1 MIRALYISPSTHL
14 GTLTMERKWVSS
26 LPTCKTPNSHKIPL
40 LLPIMLFFLL
50 NHLSKSAATETEP
63 VLLHSKDKTS
73 LLLFKSQIQDP
84 NRWLN
89 DWESPGSNWTGLTFS
104 NRSGRV
110 TSLNLTRMNLSGLVH
125 PSLCRLLKLETLVLS
140 HNQFYGTI
148 PLCLGRLL
156 YLKTL
161 DLGHNMLRGVVP
173 SSLMRLCRLT
183 EFSLNANHDLNDT
196 VPHWIGNFS
205 MKLEKIDLGFGSFW
219 GEIPQSLY
227 YLKSLKYLDLSHNNL
242 WGNLGDFYQS
252 LVYLNLEANSLSGT
266 LPCLLASAE
275 SISVLN

>member
-1 MIRALYISPSTHL
+1 
-14 GTLTMERKWVSS
+14 MERKWVSS

-50 NHLSKSAATETEP
+50 NPLSKSAATETEP

-84 NRWLN
+84 NRWLT

-161 DLGHNMLRGVVP
+161 DLSHNMLRRGVP
-173 SSLMRLCRLT
+173 SSLMRLSKLT
-183 EFSLNANHDLNDT
+183 ELSLNANHDLNDT

-205 MKLEKIDLGFGSFW
+205 MKLEKIDLGGNSSELVVF
-219 GEIPQSLY
+219 EIA
-227 YLKSLKYLDLSHNNL
+227 KV
-242 WGNLGDFYQS
+242 F
-252 LVYLNLEANSLSGT
+252 GT
-266 LPCLLASAE
+266 LSQHFVGVILVIFISLWCISILRLIRFRVLCLAFWPQLNPFRF
-275 SISVLN
+275 SI